1 MSIRIS
7 NEFNNDGVLNTSSRR
22 FWTLNRWSK
31 NRFSLSFKNIV
42 TQKTE
47 SILTTGTLERSFS
60 NTEKYPPSRN
70 CQTLERGRIERCGES
85 LGNAESALEQAIKKF
100 SDDGI
105 SNKYANF
112 SAKTHSQEDT
122 SFVKTLRRNVSIRLL
137 NLKKPEEINKYLEK
151 AKKYFQVTKYKESK
165 KLFEKLLGS
174 EHLKSEEKISETSL
188 YLAAI
193 YLLEGNG
200 AEAKKYLEGVT
211 HPYLKLVM
219 RNHAKHLIDQRT
231 KKEKLKD
238 SKEYKEIPF
247 PSASAYEIEWSGDE
261 KIVVEKLLKSFEGNT
276 PKACSK

>member
-1 MSIRIS
+1 MSIDAS
-7 NEFNNDGVLNTSSRR
+7 NEFNSNGVFATLRR
-22 FWTLNRWSK
+22 SFTLKRSK
-31 NRFSLSFKNIV
+31 NRFSLNPENSV
-42 TQKTE
+42 AQKAE
-47 SILTTGTLERSFS
+47 SILTIGTFKRLLS
-60 NTEKYPPSRN
+60 NTTESSQSRN
-70 CQTLERGRIERCGES
+70 WTQTLGRPTRLAKS
-85 LGNAESALEQAIKKF
+85 LQPVSALGEGIKKF
-100 SDDGI
+100 SSDGI
-105 SNKYANF
+105 SNEYF
-112 SAKTHSQEDT
+112 PEKTHSQKDT
-122 SFVKTLRRNVSIRLL
+122 SFVKTLKRNVSMRLL

-151 AKKYFQVTKYKESK
+151 AKEYFQVTKYKESK
-165 KLFEKLLGS
+165 KFFENLLGS

-193 YLLEGNG
+193 YLLEGDG

-219 RNHAKHLIDQRT
+219 LDHAKHLIDQRT

-261 KIVVEKLLKSFEGNT
+261 KIVVEKLLKSFEENT